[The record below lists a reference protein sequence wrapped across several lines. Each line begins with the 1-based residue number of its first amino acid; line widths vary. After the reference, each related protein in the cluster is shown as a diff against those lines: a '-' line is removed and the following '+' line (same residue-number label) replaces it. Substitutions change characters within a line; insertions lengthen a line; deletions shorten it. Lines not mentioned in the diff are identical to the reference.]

1 MALIKEVVIDKI
13 EVLESGSIQVRQ
25 ATRVLEDGEVLST
38 SYHRHVLQPGD
49 DLTAEDPKVAAI
61 AHSIWTF
68 EPVPEVAPLE
78 EEDETEVVELESE
91 DGVV

>member
-38 SYHRHVLQPGD
+38 SYHRHVLEKNA
-49 DLTAEDPKVAAI
+49 DLTNEDPKVVAI
-61 AHSIWTF
+61 ATAAW
-68 EPVPEVAPLE
+68 A
-78 EEDETEVVELESE
+78 
-91 DGVV
+91 